1 MDGKKIMMSG
11 IQPSGI
17 LTIGNYLGAIRNWK
31 KLQQD
36 FDCVYMLADLHTLT
50 VRQDPAALRKNTME
64 LTALYLACGLDPAQ
78 SAVFLQWNCRRFF
91 HIFQAVLLR
100 CCPFPYFENTSR
112 NVLCPK

>member
-50 VRQDPAALRKNTME
+50 VRQDPAVVESEPFARWARDNAE
-64 LTALYLACGLDPAQ
+64 
-78 SAVFLQWNCRRFF
+78 
-91 HIFQAVLLR
+91 VLM
-100 CCPFPYFENTSR
+100 
-112 NVLCPK
+112 

>member
-78 SAVFLQWNCRRFF
+78 SAVFLQSHVPAHAELTWVLNMITCSLPWWSRR
-91 HIFQAVLLR
+91 
-100 CCPFPYFENTSR
+100 
-112 NVLCPK
+112 